1 VHVRETLVMNVLFAI
16 NSTVVF
22 MKLFLEK
29 AFVEDSS
36 FPFKTRENL
45 IVRNNCSLL
54 NIKKLFLLYTAV
66 SEMQIHRKMMLPQIM
81 KTSMLMAILLTAS
94 SVSTIFMY
102 NAAYAQ
108 SSNTGFGNTTNLSLP
123 NGKAI
128 PINYL
133 INTGKV
139 LGVVL
144 DKSRAT
150 LSVNISSPSAGDN
163 GNLTIQ
169 IPRDVVD
176 NKKEGNTD
184 APFRVH
190 VDGKDATVRETANS
204 KTTRTLSIQFNKDA
218 KVIDIIGSKST
229 VQ

>member
-1 VHVRETLVMNVLFAI
+1 LCNIWNNACHSKSLLEQKVRLAGKLSPLILTVSIVTLV
-16 NSTVVF
+16 
-22 MKLFLEK
+22 
-29 AFVEDSS
+29 
-36 FPFKTRENL
+36 
-45 IVRNNCSLL
+45 
-54 NIKKLFLLYTAV
+54 
-66 SEMQIHRKMMLPQIM
+66 
-81 KTSMLMAILLTAS
+81 LLTS
-94 SVSTIFMY
+94 SVASMR

-108 SSNTGFGNTTNLSLP
+108 NSNTGFGDTTYLGLP
-123 NGKAI
+123 NGKSI
-128 PINYL
+128 PIKYV
-133 INTGKV
+133 INTGKL

-150 LSVNISSPSAGDN
+150 LNVILSSTSGADN

-176 NKKEGNTD
+176 NKKEGNAD

-190 VDGKDATVRETANS
+190 VDGKDATFKENDNT
-204 KTTRTLSIQFNKDA
+204 KTTRTLSIQFSKDA

>member
-1 VHVRETLVMNVLFAI
+1 
-16 NSTVVF
+16 
-22 MKLFLEK
+22 
-29 AFVEDSS
+29 
-36 FPFKTRENL
+36 
-45 IVRNNCSLL
+45 
-54 NIKKLFLLYTAV
+54 
-66 SEMQIHRKMMLPQIM
+66 MQFQRKMMLPSIM
-81 KTSMLMAILLTAS
+81 LVAVLLTAS
-94 SVSTIFMY
+94 FASTVFMQIV
-102 NAAYAQ
+102 AVVYAQ
-108 SSNTGFGNTTNLSLP
+108 DSNSGSGFGNTTNLALP
-123 NGKAI
+123 NGKSV

-139 LGVVL
+139 LGLVL

-150 LSVNISSPSAGDN
+150 LSVNISSPSVDDN

-176 NKKEGNTD
+176 NKKEGNAD

-190 VDGKDATVRETANS
+190 VDGKDATVRETDNT

>member
-1 VHVRETLVMNVLFAI
+1 MSPSALTVSILV
-16 NSTVVF
+16 S
-22 MKLFLEK
+22 
-29 AFVEDSS
+29 
-36 FPFKTRENL
+36 
-45 IVRNNCSLL
+45 
-54 NIKKLFLLYTAV
+54 
-66 SEMQIHRKMMLPQIM
+66 
-81 KTSMLMAILLTAS
+81 ILLTS
-94 SVSTIFMY
+94 SFASTIFMR
-102 NAAYAQ
+102 NAANAQ

-123 NGKAI
+123 NGKSIA
-128 PINYL
+128 INYL
-133 INTGKV
+133 LNTGKV

-176 NKKEGNTD
+176 NKKEGNAD

-190 VDGKDATVRETANS
+190 VDGKDATFKEKSND
-204 KTTRTLSIQFNKDA
+204 KTTRTLSIQFGKDA
-218 KVIDIIGSKST
+218 KVIDIIGSTST

>member
-1 VHVRETLVMNVLFAI
+1 M
-16 NSTVVF
+16 
-22 MKLFLEK
+22 
-29 AFVEDSS
+29 
-36 FPFKTRENL
+36 
-45 IVRNNCSLL
+45 
-54 NIKKLFLLYTAV
+54 
-66 SEMQIHRKMMLPQIM
+66 
-81 KTSMLMAILLTAS
+81 ILCAS
-94 SVSTIFMY
+94 DISTIFMH

-108 SSNTGFGNTTNLSLP
+108 SSNTGFGETTYLALP
-123 NGKAI
+123 NGKSI
-128 PINYL
+128 PIKYVL
-133 INTGKV
+133 NTGKL

-150 LSVNISSPSAGDN
+150 LDVLLSSTSADN

-176 NKKEGNTD
+176 NKKEGNAD

-190 VDGKDATVRETANS
+190 VDGKDATVKETDSN

>member
-1 VHVRETLVMNVLFAI
+1 VQFPRKISLPVLTVAIPALVLL
-16 NSTVVF
+16 T
-22 MKLFLEK
+22 
-29 AFVEDSS
+29 SS
-36 FPFKTRENL
+36 F
-45 IVRNNCSLL
+45 
-54 NIKKLFLLYTAV
+54 A
-66 SEMQIHRKMMLPQIM
+66 
-81 KTSMLMAILLTAS
+81 
-94 SVSTIFMY
+94 STISVH

-108 SSNTGFGNTTNLSLP
+108 SSNTGFGETTYLALP
-123 NGKAI
+123 NGKSV
-128 PINYL
+128 PMPYL

-150 LSVNISSPSAGDN
+150 LDVILSSTSSSDN

-176 NKKEGNTD
+176 NKKEGNAD

-190 VDGKDATVRETANS
+190 VDGKDATFGEKANN

>member
-1 VHVRETLVMNVLFAI
+1 MQFAGKISPCVLTISMLVL
-16 NSTVVF
+16 
-22 MKLFLEK
+22 
-29 AFVEDSS
+29 
-36 FPFKTRENL
+36 
-45 IVRNNCSLL
+45 SLL
-54 NIKKLFLLYTAV
+54 
-66 SEMQIHRKMMLPQIM
+66 
-81 KTSMLMAILLTAS
+81 TSS
-94 SVSTIFMY
+94 SIISTMFVHK
-102 NAAYAQ
+102 AAYAQ

-139 LGVVL
+139 LGLVL

-150 LSVNISSPSAGDN
+150 LSVNISSPSADDN

-176 NKKEGNTD
+176 NKKEGNADT
-184 APFRVH
+184 PFRVH
-190 VDGKDATVRETANS
+190 VDGKDATFRETDNS
-204 KTTRTLSIQFNKDA
+204 KTARTLSIQFNKDA

>member
-1 VHVRETLVMNVLFAI
+1 VQFPTKIPLPVLAVAILALVLL
-16 NSTVVF
+16 T
-22 MKLFLEK
+22 
-29 AFVEDSS
+29 SS
-36 FPFKTRENL
+36 F
-45 IVRNNCSLL
+45 
-54 NIKKLFLLYTAV
+54 A
-66 SEMQIHRKMMLPQIM
+66 
-81 KTSMLMAILLTAS
+81 
-94 SVSTIFMY
+94 STISVH

-108 SSNTGFGNTTNLSLP
+108 SSNAGFGETTYLALP
-123 NGKAI
+123 NGKSI
-128 PINYL
+128 PMPYL

-150 LSVNISSPSAGDN
+150 LDVVLSSTSSSDN

-176 NKKEGNTD
+176 NKKEGNAD

-190 VDGKDATVRETANS
+190 VDGKDATFKEKANNKTA
-204 KTTRTLSIQFNKDA
+204 RTLSIQFNKDA

>member
-1 VHVRETLVMNVLFAI
+1 MGEMLTLKNHV
-16 NSTVVF
+16 
-22 MKLFLEK
+22 
-29 AFVEDSS
+29 
-36 FPFKTRENL
+36 
-45 IVRNNCSLL
+45 
-54 NIKKLFLLYTAV
+54 LYITIRTAV
-66 SEMQIHRKMMLPQIM
+66 QFARKISPSILTASI
-81 KTSMLMAILLTAS
+81 LVLILLTS
-94 SVSTIFMY
+94 PFVSAIFVHK
-102 NAAYAQ
+102 AAYAQ
-108 SSNTGFGNTTNLSLP
+108 SSNNGFGNTTNLALP
-123 NGKAI
+123 NGKSI

-139 LGVVL
+139 LDLVL

-150 LSVNISSPSAGDN
+150 LSVNISSPSADDN

-176 NKKEGNTD
+176 NKKEGNAD

-190 VDGKDATVRETANS
+190 VDGKDATFRETDNS

>member
-1 VHVRETLVMNVLFAI
+1 
-16 NSTVVF
+16 
-22 MKLFLEK
+22 
-29 AFVEDSS
+29 
-36 FPFKTRENL
+36 
-45 IVRNNCSLL
+45 
-54 NIKKLFLLYTAV
+54 
-66 SEMQIHRKMMLPQIM
+66 MQFQRKKMMLSSIM
-81 KTSMLMAILLTAS
+81 LVGVLLTAS
-94 SVSTIFMY
+94 FASGVFMHKIVV
-102 NAAYAQ
+102 AVYAQ
-108 SSNTGFGNTTNLSLP
+108 DSNSGRGFGNTTNLSLP
-123 NGKAI
+123 NGKSI

-139 LGVVL
+139 LGLVL

-150 LSVNISSPSAGDN
+150 LSVNISAPSADDN

-190 VDGKDATVRETANS
+190 VDGKDATFKETANN
-204 KTTRTLSIQFNKDA
+204 KTTRTLSIQFGKDA

>member
-1 VHVRETLVMNVLFAI
+1 MQFAGKISPCVLTISMLVL
-16 NSTVVF
+16 
-22 MKLFLEK
+22 
-29 AFVEDSS
+29 
-36 FPFKTRENL
+36 
-45 IVRNNCSLL
+45 SLL
-54 NIKKLFLLYTAV
+54 
-66 SEMQIHRKMMLPQIM
+66 
-81 KTSMLMAILLTAS
+81 TSS
-94 SVSTIFMY
+94 SIISTMFVH

-123 NGKAI
+123 NGKSI

-133 INTGKV
+133 INTGKL

-150 LSVNISSPSAGDN
+150 LDVILSSTSSSDN

-176 NKKEGNTD
+176 NKKEGNAD

-190 VDGKDATVRETANS
+190 VDGKDATFRETDNS
-204 KTTRTLSIQFNKDA
+204 KTARTLSIQFNKDA

-229 VQ
+229 IQ

>member
-1 VHVRETLVMNVLFAI
+1 VQFPSKTSLPVLSVAILALVLL
-16 NSTVVF
+16 T
-22 MKLFLEK
+22 
-29 AFVEDSS
+29 SS
-36 FPFKTRENL
+36 F
-45 IVRNNCSLL
+45 
-54 NIKKLFLLYTAV
+54 A
-66 SEMQIHRKMMLPQIM
+66 
-81 KTSMLMAILLTAS
+81 
-94 SVSTIFMY
+94 STIFVN
-102 NAAYAQ
+102 NATYAQ
-108 SSNTGFGNTTNLSLP
+108 SSNTGFGETTYLALP
-123 NGKAI
+123 NGKSI
-128 PINYL
+128 PMPYL

-150 LSVNISSPSAGDN
+150 LDVVLSSTSADN

-176 NKKEGNTD
+176 NKKEGNAD

-190 VDGKDATVRETANS
+190 VDGKDATFKEKANN

>member
-1 VHVRETLVMNVLFAI
+1 MRFPR
-16 NSTVVF
+16 
-22 MKLFLEK
+22 KK
-29 AFVEDSS
+29 SS
-36 FPFKTRENL
+36 SILTISIIL
-45 IVRNNCSLL
+45 ASV
-54 NIKKLFLLYTAV
+54 
-66 SEMQIHRKMMLPQIM
+66 
-81 KTSMLMAILLTAS
+81 LLTS
-94 SVSTIFMY
+94 SIVSTITFIH

-108 SSNTGFGNTTNLSLP
+108 SSNTGLGGTTYLALP
-123 NGKAI
+123 NGKSI
-128 PINYL
+128 PLKYM

-150 LSVNISSPSAGDN
+150 LDLILSSTSSDN

-176 NKKEGNTD
+176 NKKEGNAD

-190 VDGKDATVRETANS
+190 VDGKDATFKETAND

-218 KVIDIIGSKST
+218 KVVDIIGSTST